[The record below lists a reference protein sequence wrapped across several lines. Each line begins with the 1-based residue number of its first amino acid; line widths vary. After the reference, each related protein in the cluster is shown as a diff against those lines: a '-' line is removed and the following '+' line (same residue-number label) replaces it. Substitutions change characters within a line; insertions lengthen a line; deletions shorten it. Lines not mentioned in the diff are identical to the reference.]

1 MTKQQKKQRLIKSY
15 KELVIAFFAYFEWYE
30 RKYGIETEDGIKSF
44 WRTSK
49 DGHRF
54 QINSKTGEIISGF
67 GGALNGK
74 IIWEYQE
81 QPTNKEIHN
90 FFKNALSD
98 KHIKEHLYIGEPNE
112 RLIKEGKKHGYNIEH
127 FQHYI
132 NSDGIRHANDGHG
145 EGNEKYE
152 DQLPINE
159 KDFER
164 IYQVVTEY
172 DDVLFETEKEE
183 GSNKIK
189 RTIKYSKA
197 FPEGTYAYVEQICNR
212 GHLSTITMY
221 KKKK

>member
-1 MTKQQKKQRLIKSY
+1 MTKQQKKQRLINSY
-15 KELVIAFFAYFEWYE
+15 KELVIAFFAYLEWYE

-49 DGHRF
+49 DGHKF

-74 IIWEYQE
+74 IIWEYQG
-81 QPTNKEIHN
+81 QPTNKEIHS

-98 KHIKEHLYIGEPNE
+98 KHIKEDLYIGEPSE

-145 EGNEKYE
+145 EENETSKN
-152 DQLPINE
+152 QLPITE
-159 KDFER
+159 EDFER
-164 IYQVVTEY
+164 IHQIVTEY
-172 DDVLFETEKEE
+172 DNVLLKKENDKGE
-183 GSNKIK
+183 IK
-189 RTIKYSKA
+189 RKIEYSKS
-197 FPEGTYAYVEQICNR
+197 FPDGTYTYVEQICNR
-212 GHLSTITMY
+212 GHLSTVTMY